1 MVDDLSTLEHSGC
14 PLAVLPCTSRNSS
27 AGTAVPWFRAQQ
39 VLSLPLSINEIR
51 GRIPLLRKFALLAH
65 RQRVTQTLIIVFF
78 EAQGL
83 REVSL
88 DEVPITSIS
97 LL

>member
-39 VLSLPLSINEIR
+39 VLSLPSSINEIR
-51 GRIPLLRKFALLAH
+51 GRIPLRKFVLSAH
-65 RQRVTQTLIIVFF
+65 RQHITQTLIIVFF

-88 DEVPITSIS
+88 DEVPITLI
-97 LL
+97 LLP